1 MKKACGSH
9 GVPRIYF
16 QLLYLQHKANTTWAA
31 SCCGAK
37 HGEKNSSRSAFPNQN
52 ECHRLPFNIDI
63 VEPKEWGPGPCQFWR
78 SIALFGFASNV
89 KVINHD
95 KPQFR
100 LQIHLH
106 FSKALSYG
114 FGAVCSLGG
123 WSWLTCIIM
132 SLVSRFL
139 RLGHSIAFLHGHW
152 IMGNTHWFHGKTI
165 WKTFFPSLGAEI
177 YQIFGQDSW
186 RMGTAWLVFWPHFCH
201 FLPYPGAPPNLYW
214 GCTKSFAKWGCLKMV
229 DITKWQFFRSSW
241 DMISLFL
248 PQHLMFHDPKSYFP
262 MNSLGISH
270 EFHENHENLGFRRS
284 QYPQSAALL
293 RPCTLSRGLRGR
305 RTQASIILFEFTP

>member
-16 QLLYLQHKANTTWAA
+16 QLLYLQHKANTMWAA

-106 FSKALSYG
+106 FLQG
-114 FGAVCSLGG
+114 FVLWLRGSLLLRGLIMVDLHHHVVGFEIFKTGAFH
-123 WSWLTCIIM
+123 CIPPWP
-132 SLVSRFL
+132 L
-139 RLGHSIAFLHGHW
+139 
-152 IMGNTHWFHGKTI
+152 NHGKYPLI
-165 WKTFFPSLGAEI
+165 SWENDMENFFS
-177 YQIFGQDSW
+177 
-186 RMGTAWLVFWPHFCH
+186 
-201 FLPYPGAPPNLYW
+201 
-214 GCTKSFAKWGCLKMV
+214 
-229 DITKWQFFRSSW
+229 
-241 DMISLFL
+241 
-248 PQHLMFHDPKSYFP
+248 
-262 MNSLGISH
+262 
-270 EFHENHENLGFRRS
+270 
-284 QYPQSAALL
+284 
-293 RPCTLSRGLRGR
+293 
-305 RTQASIILFEFTP
+305 

>member
-1 MKKACGSH
+1 MKKACGNH
-9 GVPRIYF
+9 GVPGIYF
-16 QLLYLQHKANTTWAA
+16 QLLYLQHKANTMWAA

-63 VEPKEWGPGPCQFWR
+63 AEPKEWGPGPCQFWR

-114 FGAVCSLGG
+114 FGAVCPLGG

-177 YQIFGQDSW
+177 YPIFGQHGQFS
-186 RMGTAWLVFWPHFCH
+186 GHTSATFCH
-201 FLPYPGAPPNLYW
+201 TQVP
-214 GCTKSFAKWGCLKMV
+214 
-229 DITKWQFFRSSW
+229 
-241 DMISLFL
+241 
-248 PQHLMFHDPKSYFP
+248 PKS
-262 MNSLGISH
+262 
-270 EFHENHENLGFRRS
+270 
-284 QYPQSAALL
+284 LL
-293 RPCTLSRGLRGR
+293 RMY
-305 RTQASIILFEFTP
+305 

>member
-16 QLLYLQHKANTTWAA
+16 QLLYLQHKANTMWAA

-165 WKTFFPSLGAEI
+165 WKTFFLASCWDIPNFRTGFLTHG
-177 YQIFGQDSW
+177 Y
-186 RMGTAWLVFWPHFCH
+186 RMVSFLAT
-201 FLPYPGAPPNLYW
+201 FLPLSAIPRCP
-214 GCTKSFAKWGCLKMV
+214 
-229 DITKWQFFRSSW
+229 
-241 DMISLFL
+241 
-248 PQHLMFHDPKSYFP
+248 PKS
-262 MNSLGISH
+262 
-270 EFHENHENLGFRRS
+270 
-284 QYPQSAALL
+284 LL
-293 RPCTLSRGLRGR
+293 RMY
-305 RTQASIILFEFTP
+305 